1 MNKHD
6 IHPRAGGGRQAV
18 VILFAAFLSASAPS
32 SSEVYAFQSS
42 MSSTHKLSRRAELQ
56 PTSIT
61 SLHLFGMNKKDDKEE
76 PVDDEEE
83 EKEETFMTK
92 AISFSKVALP
102 SFLTGGVVTLG
113 FLFLPLVSDYYDAFN
128 GASMGGSGSD
138 MSGKVASNNNANRN
152 NVNQPV
158 LLFETILN
166 DLNEAYVDDVDVQK
180 LFETGVKA
188 MTASL
193 DPYTEFESRLEAQAM
208 QEVVTGKYGGVGLVI
223 RGGTNLKELEEDEI
237 RLEEQSGNNNV
248 EKIQSPGEASSNDK
262 TKTIDTS
269 AAAPLS
275 DAGSDKL
282 EQKSRNSKSI
292 GTEEEEDLDAV
303 ERKKARKKSMEEGI
317 RVVSAF
323 EGESLIIS

>member
-32 SSEVYAFQSS
+32 SSEVYAFQ
-42 MSSTHKLSRRAELQ
+42 SSTHKLSRRAELQ

-102 SFLTGGVVTLG
+102 SFLAGGAVTLG

-138 MSGKVASNNNANRN
+138 MSGKVASNANKN
-152 NVNQPV
+152 SVNQPV

-193 DPYTEFESRLEAQAM
+193 DPYTEFESRLEAQEM
-208 QEVVTGKYGGVGLVI
+208 QEFVTGKYGGVGLVI

-237 RLEEQSGNNNV
+237 RLEEQSGNNNA

-269 AAAPLS
+269 AAPLS

-303 ERKKARKKSMEEGI
+303 ERKKARKKSMKEGI

-323 EGESLIIS
+323 EGKSLIIS